1 MATLF
6 PVLHLTY
13 IFSKPRM
20 KKWIQYI
27 ILLASLTSCN
37 NDPNAIKKFA
47 DPENIFIEVSENI
60 RLLHKEK
67 GFTSAIITAPV
78 LNRYTKN
85 ENKIT
90 FPKGLQIE
98 LYQNDLMTAVINA
111 GYGERDES
119 TKIMKASGGVV
130 IINYKQEKMESED
143 LIWNENLS
151 KINIEGKVKVTT
163 PTDIIQGYGLESD
176 DKFSNYKMSKIT
188 GIMKVEGN
196 NIPGN

>member
-1 MATLF
+1 
-6 PVLHLTY
+6 
-13 IFSKPRM
+13 M

-27 ILLASLTSCN
+27 ILGSCLSSCIS
-37 NDPNAIKKFA
+37 DPNAIKKFA
-47 DPENIFIEVSENI
+47 DPENIYIEISEDI

-67 GFTSAIITAPV
+67 GFTSAIITAPI

-98 LYQNDLMTAVINA
+98 LYQNDLMTAIIQA

-119 TKIMKASGGVV
+119 TKIMKASEGVV
-130 IINYKQEKMESED
+130 IINYKQEKMESEG
-143 LIWNENLS
+143 LIWNESLS

-176 DKFSNYKMSKIT
+176 DKFNNYTMSKIT
-188 GIMKVEGN
+188 GIIKVVGD